1 MPLENVIEPPK
12 AKLNPALK
20 LTLELGPIVL
30 YFAVYRLYGLL
41 PATATMMLT
50 VLVTL
55 GVSWAMLRRLPIMP
69 LVTAAIVL
77 VFGGA
82 ALITGDK
89 TFAKVKLTVL
99 YATFSAALFY
109 GLWFGKPI
117 LKVVFDEA
125 LHLTEEGWRSLTW
138 RWAFFFAA
146 LAVVNEIVWRSV
158 DEATW
163 VNFKTFGIMPL
174 TFLFMLAQTPLITRT
189 MIEEAQD
196 GDAF

>member
-1 MPLENVIEPPK
+1 MSVEKAIEPPRT
-12 AKLNPALK
+12 KLNPALK
-20 LTLELGPIVL
+20 MTLELGPIAL
-30 YFAVYRLYGLL
+30 YFVVYRLYGLL
-41 PATATMMLT
+41 PATATMMVT

-55 GVSWAMLRRLPIMP
+55 GVSWAMLRRVPIMP
-69 LVTAAIVL
+69 LVTAGIVL

-99 YATFSAALFY
+99 YAAFSAALFY
-109 GLWFGKPI
+109 GLMSGKPI

-125 LHLTEEGWRSLTW
+125 LHLTEEGWRKLTW
-138 RWAFFFAA
+138 RWALFFLA
-146 LAVVNEIVWRSV
+146 LALVNEAVWRNV
-158 DEATW
+158 EEATW

-174 TFLFMLAQTPLITRT
+174 TVLYALAQTPLITRT
-189 MIEEAQD
+189 MLKDGED

>member
-1 MPLENVIEPPK
+1 MPFETLIEPPK

-41 PATATMMLT
+41 PATATMMVT

-55 GVSWAMLRRLPIMP
+55 GVSWTMLRRLPVMP

-109 GLWFGKPI
+109 GLAFGKPI

-125 LHLTEEGWRSLTW
+125 LHLNEAGWRSLTW
-138 RWAFFFAA
+138 RWALFFAA
-146 LAVVNEIVWRSV
+146 LAVANELVWRNV
-158 DEATW
+158 EEATW

-174 TFLFMLAQTPLITRT
+174 TLLFAMAQTPLITRT